1 MSKPTYS
8 KGLEGVIAGETAIA
22 TVGKKG
28 HGLMYR
34 GKCFFLNEKKNTR
47 KTKRENKQ
55 TNNTRL
61 KNKNKKDMRWK
72 I

>member
-34 GKCFFLNEKKNTR
+34 GKCFFLNEKK
-47 KTKRENKQ
+47 KHTKNEKGKQANKQ
-55 TNNTRL
+55 YTL
-61 KNKNKKDMRWK
+61 KK
-72 I
+72 